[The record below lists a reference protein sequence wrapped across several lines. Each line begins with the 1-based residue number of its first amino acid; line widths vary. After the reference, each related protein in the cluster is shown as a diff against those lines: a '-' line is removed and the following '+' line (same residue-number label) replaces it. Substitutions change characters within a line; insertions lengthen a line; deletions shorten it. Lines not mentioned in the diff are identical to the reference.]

1 MDSYWEMELVLEKVV
16 SLLESLQRIG
26 FSRTESMKWC
36 VEAGERPFGSL
47 NQLICTMIVKEI

>member
-26 FSRTESMKWC
+26 FSRTESMK
-36 VEAGERPFGSL
+36 
-47 NQLICTMIVKEI
+47 